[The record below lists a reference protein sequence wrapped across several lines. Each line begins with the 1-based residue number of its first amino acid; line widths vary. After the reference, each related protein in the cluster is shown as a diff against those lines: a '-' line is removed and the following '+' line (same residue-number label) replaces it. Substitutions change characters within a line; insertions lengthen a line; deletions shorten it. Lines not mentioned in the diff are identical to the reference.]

1 MIRQEKASIGHHIKD
16 LVKECTFRGVD
27 CLASLGG
34 EDSLMSYSSFLTPK
48 FGNCFTIY
56 AEQEMLGRSSMTGAA
71 YGLSL
76 VLNIEQE
83 TYLRGGATSMVILLS
98 SCILTLKLSESR
110 NYYFPF
116 LEMMIK
122 HNSGKASQN
131 IALES
136 IDINWIPLLSIIIS
150 AGGGCAAVSAG
161 AGRAAAGGRVRG
173 GPEARGPHQPRPAGR
188 QHHQVQQHRAGELHS
203 AQRQALEPPV
213 GYDFCGQVSQF
224 HDYII

>member
-1 MIRQEKASIGHHIKD
+1 MFARLLPQEKASIGHHIKD

-34 EDSLMSYSSFLTPK
+34 EDSLMTYSRFLTPK

-98 SCILTLKLSESR
+98 LYLHTVYFDIETFGKLQLLFSEYCTR
-110 NYYFPF
+110 EY
-116 LEMMIK
+116 
-122 HNSGKASQN
+122 
-131 IALES
+131 
-136 IDINWIPLLSIIIS
+136 
-150 AGGGCAAVSAG
+150 
-161 AGRAAAGGRVRG
+161 
-173 GPEARGPHQPRPAGR
+173 
-188 QHHQVQQHRAGELHS
+188 
-203 AQRQALEPPV
+203 
-213 GYDFCGQVSQF
+213 
-224 HDYII
+224 

>member
-34 EDSLMSYSSFLTPK
+34 EDSLMTYSSFLTPK

-56 AEQEMLGRSSMTGAA
+56 ADQEMLGRSSMTGAA

-98 SCILTLKLSESR
+98 LYLHNLYFDIETFGKLQLLLSFPIDDDKVYISEKDS
-110 NYYFPF
+110 
-116 LEMMIK
+116 
-122 HNSGKASQN
+122 HSQN
-131 IALES
+131 FALES
-136 IDINWIPLLSIIIS
+136 ID
-150 AGGGCAAVSAG
+150 V
-161 AGRAAAGGRVRG
+161 
-173 GPEARGPHQPRPAGR
+173 
-188 QHHQVQQHRAGELHS
+188 
-203 AQRQALEPPV
+203 
-213 GYDFCGQVSQF
+213 
-224 HDYII
+224 

>member
-34 EDSLMSYSSFLTPK
+34 EDSLMIYSSFLTPK

-98 SCILTLKLSESR
+98 LLQQFLHNVYLSAKQTCKS
-110 NYYFPF
+110 
-116 LEMMIK
+116 
-122 HNSGKASQN
+122 
-131 IALES
+131 
-136 IDINWIPLLSIIIS
+136 
-150 AGGGCAAVSAG
+150 
-161 AGRAAAGGRVRG
+161 
-173 GPEARGPHQPRPAGR
+173 
-188 QHHQVQQHRAGELHS
+188 
-203 AQRQALEPPV
+203 
-213 GYDFCGQVSQF
+213 
-224 HDYII
+224 

>member
-1 MIRQEKASIGHHIKD
+1 MLRQEKASIGHHIKD

-34 EDSLMSYSSFLTPK
+34 EDSLMTYSRFLTPK

-56 AEQEMLGRSSMTGAA
+56 AEEEMLGRSSMTGAA

-98 SCILTLKLSESR
+98 SCILTSKLSESR

-122 HNSGKASQN
+122 YNSGKASQN

-136 IDINWIPLLSIIIS
+136 IDVQSTIGYLYYHL
-150 AGGGCAAVSAG
+150 
-161 AGRAAAGGRVRG
+161 GRRWVRG
-173 GPEARGPHQPRPAGR
+173 CQCRSGPGCRWWTSTGWT
-188 QHHQVQQHRAGELHS
+188 
-203 AQRQALEPPV
+203 
-213 GYDFCGQVSQF
+213 
-224 HDYII
+224 

>member
-1 MIRQEKASIGHHIKD
+1 M
-16 LVKECTFRGVD
+16 KECTFRGVD

-34 EDSLMSYSSFLTPK
+34 EDSLMTYSRFLTPK

-83 TYLRGGATSMVILLS
+83 TYLRGGATSMVTTLTSLYLHNAM
-98 SCILTLKLSESR
+98 CILTLKLSETKLLLF
-110 NYYFPF
+110 FPI
-116 LEMMIK
+116 EEY
-122 HNSGKASQN
+122 NSEKASQN

-136 IDINWIPLLSIIIS
+136 IDIKFGNSIDYLPP
-150 AGGGCAAVSAG
+150 GGGCEAVGAG

-173 GPEARGPHQPRPAGR
+173 GPGARGPHQPRPPGR
-188 QHHQVQQHRAGELHS
+188 QHHTVSWQHRAGELHS
-203 AQRQALEPPV
+203 ARRVHNQWALNPPI
-213 GYDFCGQVSQF
+213 GYDFCGQASQF
-224 HDYII
+224 HDYLQSSNASSA

>member
-34 EDSLMSYSSFLTPK
+34 EDSLMTYSSFLTPK

-98 SCILTLKLSESR
+98 SCILTSKLSESR
-110 NYYFPF
+110 NYYFTF
-116 LEMMIK
+116 LEMMINY
-122 HNSGKASQN
+122 NSGKASQN

-136 IDINWIPLLSIIIS
+136 IDVQSGNYSVISRQAVGARLS
-150 AGGGCAAVSAG
+150 
-161 AGRAAAGGRVRG
+161 
-173 GPEARGPHQPRPAGR
+173 
-188 QHHQVQQHRAGELHS
+188 VQERAGLPLVDEYGVDLRPGARTS
-203 AQRQALEPPV
+203 LAL
-213 GYDFCGQVSQF
+213 QVVNITRCSSIEMESCIVPR
-224 HDYII
+224 DRP

>member
-34 EDSLMSYSSFLTPK
+34 EDSLMTYSRFLTPK

-98 SCILTLKLSESR
+98 LYLHNVYFDIETFGKLQ
-110 NYYFPF
+110 
-116 LEMMIK
+116 L
-122 HNSGKASQN
+122 
-131 IALES
+131 
-136 IDINWIPLLSIIIS
+136 LLSFPIDDDK
-150 AGGGCAAVSAG
+150 VY
-161 AGRAAAGGRVRG
+161 
-173 GPEARGPHQPRPAGR
+173 
-188 QHHQVQQHRAGELHS
+188 LHLRKRFS
-203 AQRQALEPPV
+203 FSEYCSREYRCTI
-213 GYDFCGQVSQF
+213 G
-224 HDYII
+224 

>member
-34 EDSLMSYSSFLTPK
+34 EDSLMTYSRFLTPK

-98 SCILTLKLSESR
+98 LLQQFLHNVYFCLRSR
-110 NYYFPF
+110 P
-116 LEMMIK
+116 
-122 HNSGKASQN
+122 
-131 IALES
+131 
-136 IDINWIPLLSIIIS
+136 
-150 AGGGCAAVSAG
+150 VSPNVV
-161 AGRAAAGGRVRG
+161 RV
-173 GPEARGPHQPRPAGR
+173 
-188 QHHQVQQHRAGELHS
+188 L
-203 AQRQALEPPV
+203 
-213 GYDFCGQVSQF
+213 VSQSVS
-224 HDYII
+224 DNVENKSDGVTE